1 MVPMYVHCLHTY
13 KIGNS
18 SNICLNVLTEP
29 HKQIVAIL
37 ETLAKHQKMTWENG
51 LKRDGRT
58 RNSR

>member
-1 MVPMYVHCLHTY
+1 MPVHVHTYYMYVHCLHTY

-51 LKRDGRT
+51 L
-58 RNSR
+58 

>member
-1 MVPMYVHCLHTY
+1 MTKYARGLNVSMYVHCLHTY

-51 LKRDGRT
+51 L
-58 RNSR
+58 